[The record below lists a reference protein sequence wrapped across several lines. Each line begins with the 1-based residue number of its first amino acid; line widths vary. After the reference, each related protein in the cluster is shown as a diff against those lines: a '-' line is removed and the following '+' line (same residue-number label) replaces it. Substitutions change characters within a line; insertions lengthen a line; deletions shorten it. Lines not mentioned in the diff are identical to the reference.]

1 MGLSPQ
7 ERIWKLGKAV
17 SQNAPLASPRRWGK
31 VPYDLRIH
39 KQIMPVLL
47 HGKRI
52 TFGNIQSKHSTAR
65 RAFIPNI
72 IYKALYS
79 KSLDMMVWSCLSAA
93 ALREIDLAGGF
104 DEYILSV
111 SDKYLGNDPITLMY
125 KKKISELTVKN
136 SDKINQ
142 SMTRLLGENY
152 GQEYLDKIRKYE
164 ALKK

>member
-17 SQNAPLASPRRWGK
+17 SQNAPLANPRRWGK
-31 VPYDLRIH
+31 IPYDLRIH

-65 RAFIPNI
+65 RSFIPNI

-79 KSLDMMVWSCLSAA
+79 KSLDMMVWTCLSAA

-111 SDKYLGNDPITLMY
+111 SDKYLGDDPITLMY
-125 KKKISELTVKN
+125 KKRIAEITSKNEKELN
-136 SDKINQ
+136 E

-152 GQEYLDKIRKYE
+152 GQEYLEKIKRFE
-164 ALKK
+164 SFKK